1 MYKNFKQIS
10 NIDKSRKSA
19 TMLIYSDIGEGDGE
33 VNGVSFAYELQYLE
47 EYAEVKDVHVRIN
60 SAGGSVMQA
69 FSIFSA
75 IHNANKRGNINVYT
89 YNDGIAASAAGF
101 ILMVGKGKPKVKDY
115 SYLMLH
121 GVMKLDKDGNPITKG
136 LTENQI
142 VMLTSFKD
150 MIVKVFVNNT
160 DLQEAQ
166 VNDLMTNGRDNWFT
180 AEEGAAAGFYPY
192 DNIENTGVELEVQ
205 DPLKFDAAAYANKA
219 KEVLNNVIKNELKMK
234 KVNAKLGLQEAASE
248 DVTVDAVNKLVT
260 ENTENKAALD
270 AANISIKEKDA
281 EIARLK
287 GEVATVNDA
296 LAIDMVANGIKEG
309 KLTVADEAG
318 KKALEDQAKA
328 DPKAFKNML
337 SFIATPSKKIVNGI
351 ETTVEGATG
360 LLDQVKN
367 RSFRELEREDAKLLN
382 EIKNNAKSEYVKL
395 YNKQYG
401 TSKTEADF

>member
-19 TMLIYSDIGEGDGE
+19 TMLIYSDIGEGEGE

-121 GVMKLDKDGNPITKG
+121 GVMKLDKDGKPITKG

-192 DNIENTGVELEVQ
+192 ENIENTGVEIEVQ

-219 KEVLNNVIKNELKMK
+219 KEVLNNFNQNDLKMK

-248 DVTVDAVNKLVT
+248 DVTVDAVNKLQK
-260 ENTENKAALD
+260 ENIENKTALD
-270 AANISIKEKDA
+270 AANKTIGEKDA

-287 GEVATVNDA
+287 GEVDATNDA
-296 LAIDMVANGIKEG
+296 LAVDMVANAIKEG
-309 KLTVADEAG
+309 KLTAKTEDD
-318 KKALEDQAKA
+318 KKKLEEQAKA

-351 ETTVEGATG
+351 ETGGEGAKS
-360 LLDQVKN
+360 LLEQVKN
-367 RSFRELEREDAKLLN
+367 RSFRTLEREDAKLLN

-395 YNKQYG
+395 YNEQYG